1 MTKRV
6 YCREAIYREEYIV
19 DVPDN
24 LPEEEWEEYVLE
36 ELKALDRDPDDTKFS
51 EYLAGAWFTDTWL
64 TENSPSQEGK
74 HPPFSMLTCG
84 YSMCCALTT
93 QRGCAI
99 IGLQRKGHG

>member
-51 EYLAGAWFTDTWL
+51 EYLDGSWFT
-64 TENSPSQEGK
+64 EN
-74 HPPFSMLTCG
+74 
-84 YSMCCALTT
+84 
-93 QRGCAI
+93 
-99 IGLQRKGHG
+99 

>member
-51 EYLAGAWFTDTWL
+51 EYLTVHGSQIPGSQKT
-64 TENSPSQEGK
+64 NS
-74 HPPFSMLTCG
+74 
-84 YSMCCALTT
+84 
-93 QRGCAI
+93 QRRVKTLLFLCSPAVI
-99 IGLQRKGHG
+99 LCVVS